1 MWRIVFTLWYFH
13 SIKLDLPFLTNHIC
27 NTLLHVLKTF
37 ESIIPLRRH
46 IPKRRPKMTCPLKH
60 RSQPGIPRDL
70 KQFYMYNLWEASH
83 VANYPKLW
91 ALFAVPYSPS
101 ERTGRSPSSV
111 VCCFSAFY
119 INILFNLHQTCAGP
133 TLFEVGML
141 LFSAHIYPFLL
152 QHCIFLI
159 RSASIP
165 LLNLWG
171 WRRGGGLC
179 SHLFMLWTL
188 LHRSLCD
195 GFLRRVCDHKQEML
209 TLPWHLISPWACF
222 YPWVRASQCFRSYT

>member
-1 MWRIVFTLWYFH
+1 M
-13 SIKLDLPFLTNHIC
+13 
-27 NTLLHVLKTF
+27 
-37 ESIIPLRRH
+37 PLRRH

-70 KQFYMYNLWEASH
+70 KQFYMYYLWEASH
-83 VANYPKLW
+83 VANYLKLW

-141 LFSAHIYPFLL
+141 LYSAHIYPFLL
-152 QHCIFLI
+152 TTLHLFDPF
-159 RSASIP
+159 RFNSIVKP
-165 LLNLWG
+165 LG
-171 WRRGGGLC
+171 MKKGGGVSVAIC
-179 SHLFMLWTL
+179 SCFGFCYTG
-188 LHRSLCD
+188 SLCD

-222 YPWVRASQCFRSYT
+222 YPWVRASHCFRSYT

>member
-1 MWRIVFTLWYFH
+1 
-13 SIKLDLPFLTNHIC
+13 
-27 NTLLHVLKTF
+27 
-37 ESIIPLRRH
+37 
-46 IPKRRPKMTCPLKH
+46 MTCPLKH

-83 VANYPKLW
+83 VANYLKLW

-171 WRRGGGLC
+171 WRRGGVSVVICSCFGLC
-179 SHLFMLWTL
+179 YTGPYVMVFCGGCVITNRRCSLFHGTWSHPGHAFTHGSAHHSVSGRI
-188 LHRSLCD
+188 HRVASC
-195 GFLRRVCDHKQEML
+195 RVV
-209 TLPWHLISPWACF
+209 TFTIFISC
-222 YPWVRASQCFRSYT
+222 VFRIPSVS